1 MAQAIKFEV
10 KNGNLVITCAI
21 NGGVPSKSG
30 KSLVVASTNGFVEV
44 PGSDIKVN
52 LNAIKPRS

>member
-1 MAQAIKFEV
+1 MKLEV
-10 KNGNLVITCAI
+10 KNGNLVITCPI

-30 KSLVVASTNGFVEV
+30 KSIVVATTNGFVEV
-44 PGSDIKVN
+44 PKSDLKVN

>member
-10 KNGNLVITCAI
+10 KNGNLIITCPM
-21 NGGVPSKSG
+21 NGGTPSKTG
-30 KSLVVASTNGFVEV
+30 KSLVVATTNGFVDV
-44 PGSDIKVN
+44 PGSDIRVN

>member
-1 MAQAIKFEV
+1 MKLEV
-10 KNGNLVITCAI
+10 KNGNLVITCPI

-44 PGSDIKVN
+44 KGSDIKVN
-52 LNAIKPRS
+52 LNAIKPLS

>member
-10 KNGNLVITCAI
+10 KNKSLIITCPL
-21 NGGVPSKSG
+21 NGGTPSKTG
-30 KSLVVASTNGFVEV
+30 KSLVVATTNGFVEV
-44 PGSDIKVN
+44 PNSDIKVN